1 MNDLISII
9 VPAFNIAKDLR
20 QCVESILAQTYA
32 NWELILINDASY
44 DQTGELCREF
54 ESKDERIK
62 LIELA
67 TQHGVATA
75 RNIGIKAA
83 NGEYLTF
90 IDGDDFVSPTY
101 LAHLYK
107 QAQLQQADIAVGAY
121 YELNEQRGEFLFY
134 ITEEKQQGYI
144 VSTEEILQ
152 RIDENRFKT
161 VWCKLYKRSLF
172 DEVYFPDGRLIEDIE
187 TTSKLYMAAKQIVL
201 LNENLYCIRQR
212 QNSTTRRLHSLQYI
226 RDNLDAHFEL
236 LTDFVVNGYDPQPV
250 IKEMRY
256 IMGYFKNYLENQ
268 GLTNVPIYHS
278 VKYYYQTIA
287 KLKKNFDF

>member
-256 IMGYFKNYLENQ
+256 IMGYFKNYLEN
-268 GLTNVPIYHS
+268 LSLIH
-278 VKYYYQTIA
+278 I
-287 KLKKNFDF
+287 

>member
-101 LAHLYK
+101 LAHLYE

-152 RIDENRFKT
+152 RINENRFKT
-161 VWCKLYKRSLF
+161 ACCKLYKRSLF

-187 TTSKLYMAAKQIVL
+187 TMSKLYMAAKQIVL

-256 IMGYFKNYLENQ
+256 VMGYFKNYLENQ
-268 GLTNVPIYHS
+268 GLTNVPIYHR

-287 KLKKNFDF
+287 KLKKNFD

>member
-101 LAHLYK
+101 LAHLYE
-107 QAQLQQADIAVGAY
+107 QA
-121 YELNEQRGEFLFY
+121 
-134 ITEEKQQGYI
+134 
-144 VSTEEILQ
+144 
-152 RIDENRFKT
+152 
-161 VWCKLYKRSLF
+161 
-172 DEVYFPDGRLIEDIE
+172 
-187 TTSKLYMAAKQIVL
+187 
-201 LNENLYCIRQR
+201 
-212 QNSTTRRLHSLQYI
+212 
-226 RDNLDAHFEL
+226 
-236 LTDFVVNGYDPQPV
+236 
-250 IKEMRY
+250 
-256 IMGYFKNYLENQ
+256 
-268 GLTNVPIYHS
+268 
-278 VKYYYQTIA
+278 
-287 KLKKNFDF
+287 

>member
-101 LAHLYK
+101 LAHLYE

-121 YELNEQRGEFLFY
+121 YELNEQRGKFLFY

-152 RIDENRFKT
+152 RIGENRIMT
-161 VWCKLYKRSLF
+161 AWCKLYKRSLF
-172 DEVYFPDGRLIEDIE
+172 DEIFFPDGRLIDDMG
-187 TTSKLYMAAKQIVL
+187 TTSKLYMAAKRIVL
-201 LNENLYCIRQR
+201 LDENLYCIRQR

-226 RDNLDAHFEL
+226 KDTLDAHCEM
-236 LTDFVVNGYDPQPV
+236 LTDFVVNGYDPQPAV
-250 IKEMRY
+250 ERIHY
-256 IMGYFKNYLENQ
+256 VTGYFKNYLENR
-268 GLTNVPIYHS
+268 GLMNAPIYYK
-278 VKYYYQTIA
+278 VKYYNQVIT
-287 KLKKNFDF
+287 KLKKSLG